1 MEELK
6 HIVESLLFVSEDPLT
21 IDQIRKVVKDADTKS
36 LREALGTLGEEYERR
51 RGGFFLA
58 EVAGGFQLRTRPQY
72 NQYIKDLLQPSPPR
86 LSKAALETLA
96 IIAYKQPVIR
106 ADLEHIRGVD
116 SGGVLRLLLKRRLI
130 RVLGRKELP
139 GRPLIYAT
147 TKRFLETFDLKDLK
161 DLPTPREIE
170 EFGSEASD
178 ELAAAF
184 EALSI
189 PEEGPPP
196 PGQERGLFDPP
207 PEKTPEPED
216 GETVA
221 AQPETGR
228 ADAAQGTAEED
239 GEAQERT
246 GEVGSP
252 PVPDE
257 TEQPLD
263 INSNF
268 DDDPPEPGGEA
279 PGSTNGNKE
288 DTDWEDRF

>member
-21 IDQIRKVVKDADTKS
+21 IDQMRKVVKDADAKR
-36 LREALGTLGEEYERR
+36 LREALGALGEEYESR

-58 EVAGGFQLRTRPQY
+58 EVAGGFQLRTRPEY

-96 IIAYKQPVIR
+96 IIAYKQPIIR

-147 TKRFLETFDLKDLK
+147 TKRFLETFDLKDLR

-170 EFGSEASD
+170 EFGNEASD

-216 GETVA
+216 GETEA

-228 ADAAQGTAEED
+228 ADAAQGTAGED
-239 GEAQERT
+239 GKAQERT
-246 GEVGSP
+246 GEIGP
-252 PVPDE
+252 PAKPDE
-257 TEQPLD
+257 TEQPYD

-268 DDDPPEPGGEA
+268 YDDPPGPGGEA
-279 PGSTNGNKE
+279 PGSTGGRKE
-288 DTDWEDRF
+288 DTDREDRF

>member
-58 EVAGGFQLRTRPQY
+58 EVAGGFQLRTRPEY

-216 GETVA
+216 GQTEA
-221 AQPETGR
+221 AQPEAGR
-228 ADAAQGTAEED
+228 ADAAQGTAKED

-252 PVPDE
+252 PVPNE

-263 INSNF
+263 INSHF

-279 PGSTNGNKE
+279 PGSTNGSKE